1 MLNMYIYKEI
11 ELVTKNSS
19 WWKQKKYRKES
30 AFILNKYRKL
40 GWRLT
45 KKIELKNKPNVD
57 TRSFTLYSL
66 KKLEGKKVG
75 K

>member
-66 KKLEGKKVG
+66 KKLEGKKVD

>member
-1 MLNMYIYKEI
+1 MYIYKEI

-30 AFILNKYRKL
+30 AFILNKYRQL

>member
-1 MLNMYIYKEI
+1 MYIYKEI

-45 KKIELKNKPNVD
+45 KKFELKNKPNVD

>member
-1 MLNMYIYKEI
+1 MYIYKEI
-11 ELVTKNSS
+11 ELVTKNTS

>member
-1 MLNMYIYKEI
+1 MYIYKEI

-66 KKLEGKKVG
+66 KKLEDKKVG

>member
-1 MLNMYIYKEI
+1 MYIYKEI

-57 TRSFTLYSL
+57 TRSFTLYLL
-66 KKLEGKKVG
+66 KKLEDKKVS

>member
-1 MLNMYIYKEI
+1 MYIYKEI

-66 KKLEGKKVG
+66 KKLEDKKSGK
-75 K
+75 

>member
-1 MLNMYIYKEI
+1 MYIYKEI

-30 AFILNKYRKL
+30 AFVLNYYRKL

-45 KKIELKNKPNVD
+45 KKIELQNKPNVD

-66 KKLEGKKVG
+66 KKLEDKRENK
-75 K
+75 

>member
-1 MLNMYIYKEI
+1 MYIYKEI

-66 KKLEGKKVG
+66 KKLEGKKVD

>member
-1 MLNMYIYKEI
+1 MYIYKEI

-66 KKLEGKKVG
+66 RKLEDRKVD